1 MMWSALYQQ
10 RPAPEEGDYFK
21 ATWLKTCQKLPPKE
35 TMRIYG
41 GSDYAVTADGG
52 DYTVH
57 LVVGIDPEGRMYLLD
72 RWRKQSSS
80 DEWIEAFCDLV
91 LKWKPMGWA
100 EEKGQISAGVGP
112 ALDKRQRE
120 RKAYCYR
127 QQFPAKGDKAVRA
140 QSIRGRMALEGLYL
154 PNSAPWLAEFQR
166 ELLSFPAGKHDD
178 QVDALGLVGQLL
190 DQMVPGQKPKAPEKP
205 KKVDTGYRPIPV
217 WERPDDWMCY

>member
-21 ATWLKTCQKLPPKE
+21 AAWLKPYDKLPAIG
-35 TMRIYG
+35 TMRTYG

-52 DYTVH
+52 DYTIH
-57 LVVGIDPEGRMYLLD
+57 LVVGIDPEDRMYLLD

-80 DEWIEAFCDLV
+80 DEWIEAFCDLGIE
-91 LKWKPMGWA
+91 WKPVGWA

-127 QQFPAKGDKAVRA
+127 QQFPTKGDKAVRA
-140 QSIRGRMALEGLYL
+140 QSIRGRMALEGLYV
-154 PNSAPWLAEFQR
+154 PSNAPWFAEFQR

-190 DQMVPGQKPKAPEKP
+190 DQGARTEAK
-205 KKVDTGYRPIPV
+205 GS
-217 WERPDDWMCY
+217 